1 MIYRLFYFVSLE
13 STNTKTMTEFCLFYI
28 GLSLFLIHEMDAIR
42 CEEWKM
48 FPVLSSLSDRKGYII
63 FTTLHIPIFIVIFW
77 FITNVTTAGIFTKIF
92 DVFMIIHFLLHLLFL
107 NHEKNK
113 FKDVFSWSI
122 ITGIAIC
129 GLFDLILFR

>member
-1 MIYRLFYFVSLE
+1 
-13 STNTKTMTEFCLFYI
+13 MTEFCLFYI